1 MTTWFGHVQRRA
13 TNALVKESELIQVEG
28 TKKSRGRPKRTL
40 EVVKKDTSI
49 IKEVTKTK
57 SMTFDRMEWKKRI
70 NVADSY

>member
-49 IKEVTKTK
+49 KEVTKTK
-57 SMTFDRMEWKKRI
+57 SMTFDRIEWKKI
-70 NVADSY
+70 IHVADSY